1 MRKKRKVSKLFVNI
15 FYILSLLTSVFA
27 IYNLYQ
33 IRYIKSFQ
41 NYIYLAMIIILII
54 LFIFSFIK
62 INHTSKRSKKKNGI
76 LIFFLVLWF
85 LITGILGGVIAYYF
99 GLMGSLNKS
108 TVNYTSDLIVLS
120 SSDITD
126 INMLNEA
133 KIGILKDKK
142 SYEGYIIPQMIIGEN
157 DLDET
162 NEFVEFESY
171 GDELSALYKKDVDAI
186 FIGGNYESNYS
197 SIYENISNDTKIIA
211 TKTQAVTKKVKQ
223 EKVKIKHSN
232 NVDKPFSLV
241 LLGVDTTKEGLDKN
255 TPANGDTVIVITFN
269 PKTYNTTMMS
279 VPRDS
284 YVPISC
290 LNNRTQKITHA
301 AAYGDECMLN
311 TLENFLEIDIDYY
324 AKINFKG
331 LVHLVDA
338 LGGIDVDVPKMLCT
352 DDSDRRGQVCIYE
365 GHQHLNG
372 EEALVYARNRK
383 QLAEGD
389 FGRQA
394 HQQII
399 IKAMME
405 KLKEMKSVSKFTE
418 ILKTISNN
426 LDTNLTQQQMINF
439 YNLAMDMTKTSNDG
453 SIVNFTSLYLDGS
466 GEMIYDSGFGMNLY
480 EYVVEE
486 ESLEAIKKELSINLE
501 KEKVEHT
508 KNFNFSINTPYEKK
522 IIGKTVPIF
531 RLPDFTG
538 DTRTIS
544 YNWCK
549 NHLLECRFIG
559 SGGKVIKQDISQ
571 YTLSSEIDEV
581 VLTLER

>member
-290 LNNRTQKITHA
+290 FPGKYENKITHSA
-301 AAYGDECMLN
+301 ANGTKCFFGGNILVTNKFLN
-311 TLENFLEIDIDYY
+311 
-324 AKINFKG
+324 
-331 LVHLVDA
+331 
-338 LGGIDVDVPKMLCT
+338 
-352 DDSDRRGQVCIYE
+352 
-365 GHQHLNG
+365 
-372 EEALVYARNRK
+372 
-383 QLAEGD
+383 
-389 FGRQA
+389 
-394 HQQII
+394 
-399 IKAMME
+399 
-405 KLKEMKSVSKFTE
+405 
-418 ILKTISNN
+418 
-426 LDTNLTQQQMINF
+426 
-439 YNLAMDMTKTSNDG
+439 
-453 SIVNFTSLYLDGS
+453 
-466 GEMIYDSGFGMNLY
+466 
-480 EYVVEE
+480 
-486 ESLEAIKKELSINLE
+486 
-501 KEKVEHT
+501 
-508 KNFNFSINTPYEKK
+508 
-522 IIGKTVPIF
+522 
-531 RLPDFTG
+531 
-538 DTRTIS
+538 
-544 YNWCK
+544 
-549 NHLLECRFIG
+549 
-559 SGGKVIKQDISQ
+559 
-571 YTLSSEIDEV
+571 
-581 VLTLER
+581 